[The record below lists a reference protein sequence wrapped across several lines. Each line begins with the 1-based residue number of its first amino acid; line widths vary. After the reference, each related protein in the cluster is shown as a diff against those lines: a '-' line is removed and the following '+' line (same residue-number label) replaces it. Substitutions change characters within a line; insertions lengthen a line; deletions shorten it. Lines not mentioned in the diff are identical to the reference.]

1 MSVWAQCLEWVWLS
15 PLYCWRWAH
24 WSCWPG
30 WSCWN
35 GELLLTWLH
44 SPSRH
49 RLHSLQDAG
58 KSPWWVVGLGDSLET
73 LPSLIHDIPEQSS
86 LPPGHL
92 IATITQNLS
101 RKRMNIFLPNV
112 CALFGE
118 MILIVKPLFEK
129 VLSIRIK
136 EVPLNIIMDSLELSS
151 LSRHG
156 GKERNY

>member
-1 MSVWAQCLEWVWLS
+1 MSE
-15 PLYCWRWAH
+15 
-24 WSCWPG
+24 
-30 WSCWN
+30 
-35 GELLLTWLH
+35 
-44 SPSRH
+44 
-49 RLHSLQDAG
+49 
-58 KSPWWVVGLGDSLET
+58 
-73 LPSLIHDIPEQSS
+73 
-86 LPPGHL
+86 
-92 IATITQNLS
+92 
-101 RKRMNIFLPNV
+101 MNVFLPNV